1 MCQCIVVIVVLLAR
15 YYPLL
20 VCTTTPLVS
29 YYVCTPVLGM
39 ILVVEN
45 TENDCARA
53 RVQYSLKFQVVDPFL
68 INSEGYNNLVAPR
81 KLKGW

>member
-1 MCQCIVVIVVLLAR
+1 
-15 YYPLL
+15 
-20 VCTTTPLVS
+20 
-29 YYVCTPVLGM
+29 M

-81 KLKGW
+81 KLKGYIALWLES